1 MHDSD
6 KMGPDGPRPDET
18 GVGVTGAGA
27 SGPGSRGPDVSGAHV
42 TEPGASPAGV
52 TRAVVT
58 RVDEM
63 GLNSMGLNGAGMEE
77 AGMEKAG
84 TDGTRLDGMRVALV
98 LGTASGGLGR
108 HVRSVAEGLVERGAR
123 VAVCGPASTDELY
136 RFSARGARFAEVDL
150 GDRPRPLDDAKAVAR
165 LRGLL
170 RGADVVHAHGLRAG
184 ALAVAACARVAPGP
198 LRVAG
203 GGPPL
208 IVTLHNAVIA
218 GGRTAAVYGALERVV
233 ALGAS
238 RVLGVSP
245 DLEERM
251 RSLGARRVGHALVP
265 APAPRTPPGPA
276 VRAGLRDELG
286 VGDRPL
292 VITVARLAEQKGLH
306 TLLDA
311 AGGWTGRAPVP
322 LTVLVGDGPLHDEL
336 AARIEAEDLPVRL
349 LGRRRDVPE
358 LLAAADVAVVPS
370 VWEGQPLI
378 VQEILRAGL
387 PLVATRVGGIPGMV
401 GAQDRPADGAGLLH
415 GPESEAALLVPSG
428 DAGALT
434 RAVARVL
441 DDPALAARLAGA
453 AARRAVDLPTEDDA
467 VEQLAGFY
475 REAVRRRG

>member
-1 MHDSD
+1 
-6 KMGPDGPRPDET
+6 
-18 GVGVTGAGA
+18 
-27 SGPGSRGPDVSGAHV
+27 
-42 TEPGASPAGV
+42 
-52 TRAVVT
+52 
-58 RVDEM
+58 
-63 GLNSMGLNGAGMEE
+63 
-77 AGMEKAG
+77 
-84 TDGTRLDGMRVALV
+84 MRVALV

-150 GDRPRPLDDAKAVAR
+150 ADRPRPLDDARAVAR

-184 ALAVAACARVAPGP
+184 ALAAMACARVAPGP

-251 RSLGARRVGHALVP
+251 RSLGARRVAHALVP

-292 VITVARLAEQKGLH
+292 IITVARLAEQKGLH

-311 AGGWTGRAPVP
+311 AAGWTGRVPVP
-322 LTVLVGDGPLHDEL
+322 LTVLVGDGPLHDGL

-349 LGRRRDVPE
+349 LGRRKDVPQ
-358 LLAAADVAVVPS
+358 LLAAADIAVVPS

-387 PLVATRVGGIPGMV
+387 PLVATRVGGIPGVV
-401 GAQDRPADGAGLLH
+401 GAQDRPDGGGLLH
-415 GPESEAALLVPSG
+415 GPESEAALLVPPG

-441 DDPALAARLAGA
+441 DDPALAARLAEA

-475 REAVRRRG
+475 REAVRRRR